1 MTAKIIPFTP
11 AEYNRDDT
19 DSYNRLRLG
28 MAWHI
33 IHAKPGI
40 FETIRV
46 IEACHFLEAKGNWC
60 EVERG
65 REVRRALTA
74 EIGEPT
80 PRSKVSLDGL
90 FAMAMIALTVGLLLG
105 AISTRFM

>member
-1 MTAKIIPFTP
+1 MTAEIIPFTP
-11 AEYNRDDT
+11 AEYNSDDAAI
-19 DSYNRLRLG
+19 YHLLRLD

-33 IHAKPGI
+33 IHEEPGI
-40 FETIRV
+40 FKTSRV
-46 IEACHFLEAKGNWC
+46 IEACHFLEANGNWC

-65 REVRRALTA
+65 REVRKALTA

-105 AISTRFM
+105 AISVRFM